1 MGPEILAVKT
11 DAVVMNG
18 TRHIYAVV
26 LQIVKHVLDP
36 NVHLNTTEIA
46 L

>member
-1 MGPEILAVKT
+1 MGPEILAVIT
-11 DAVVMNG
+11 EADAMNG
-18 TRHIYAVV
+18 MRHIYAVV
-26 LQIVKHVLDP
+26 LQIVKHVLDL